1 MRFVKSLILVL
12 SLIYLTGC
20 REDIVDSS
28 ENLNTGKLYINS
40 VPRGAEIFLDNNRV
54 GKITPDS
61 LLFMMPGNYSV
72 KLRLTGYAEINQNVT
87 IVAGQKRFVNVI
99 FRN

>member
-1 MRFVKSLILVL
+1 MRIVKPLVFVL
-12 SLIYLTGC
+12 SLICLTGC
-20 REDIVDSS
+20 REDIVEFS

-54 GKITPDS
+54 GKTTPDS
-61 LLFMMPGNYSV
+61 LLFMQPGHYSV

-87 IVAGQKRFVNVI
+87 IVAGQKRFLNVV

>member
-1 MRFVKSLILVL
+1 MRSVKSLIFLL
-12 SLIYLTGC
+12 LLIYLSGC
-20 REDIVDSS
+20 REDIVEFS

-40 VPRGAEIFLDNNRV
+40 VPRGAEIFLNNNRV
-54 GKITPDS
+54 GKTTPDS
-61 LLFMMPGNYSV
+61 LLFMQPGNYSV
-72 KLRLTGYAEINQNVT
+72 KLRLTGYAEINETVT